1 MTLSYFRFIT
11 CICDLGRVKKS
22 KTQRVKCLGQV
33 GRHSDSHPVTNVDIA
48 GCEVSAKIN
57 IHEVTKDNSSSIKSR

>member
-11 CICDLGRVKKS
+11 CIYDLGRVKRWS
-22 KTQRVKCLGQV
+22 QRVKCLGQV
-33 GRHSDSHPVTNVDIA
+33 GRHSDSHPVTNVVIA

-57 IHEVTKDNSSSIKSR
+57 IHEVTRDNSSSIR